1 MKQWLKYTIIVT
13 LLLLGAALFYTQ
25 VYVPKTTF
33 ETLPPTQ
40 GDLSIKVRGIGNV
53 GAKNIYNITAQS
65 GGKILAITV
74 DEGSWVK
81 KGDLLVSM
89 DGVDLSAQLAGAQAS
104 REKAKYDIVASRN
117 ELKNL
122 MSQKELL
129 QKTYNRYEKLNKQGY
144 AAQSEYDK
152 ALSDVQGIKTQI
164 AGTRS
169 HINAAKAE
177 TRRAQK
183 NMEALQTRIERLNVY
198 SPSDGYVISKDAEV
212 AQNVLPTMSI
222 LKIVDP
228 KTLWV
233 VTKIDERICS
243 KVRKGQSAEIQLHS
257 QPNKTF
263 VGYVKR
269 IHAMSDAVTLEREID
284 VAFKNI
290 PEPFY
295 INEQAEVSIEVKRY
309 TEVLKIPSHVVVQVS
324 GQWGVWRV
332 KEGKVYFLILKDRIQ
347 NGRETSA
354 SNLSDDLTVIV
365 PNSKKKTLKEGMKIH
380 L

>member
-1 MKQWLKYTIIVT
+1 MKQWLKYIVIVT
-13 LLLLGAALFYTQ
+13 LILLGAALFYAK
-25 VYVPKTTF
+25 VYIPKTTF
-33 ETLPPTQ
+33 ETLKPTR
-40 GDLSIKVRGIGNV
+40 GDLSVKVRGIGNV
-53 GAKNIYNITAQS
+53 SAKDIYTITAQS

-74 DEGSWVK
+74 DEGSSVK
-81 KGDLLVSM
+81 KGDLLISM

-104 REKAKYDIVASRN
+104 KEKAKYDIVASKN

-122 MSQKELL
+122 ISQKELL
-129 QKTYNRYEKLNKQGY
+129 QKTYNRYEKLNKHGY

-152 ALSDVQGIKTQI
+152 ALSDLQGIKTQI
-164 AGTRS
+164 AATRS

-183 NMEALQTRIERLNVY
+183 NMEALQIRIERLKVY
-198 SPSDGYVISKDAEV
+198 SPINGYVISKDAEV
-212 AQNVLPTMSI
+212 AQNVLPTMGI

-228 KTLWV
+228 KTLWI
-233 VTKIDERICS
+233 VTKIDERICAQ
-243 KVRKGQSAEIQLHS
+243 VRKGQSAEIRLHS

-263 VGYVKR
+263 LGYVKR

-309 TEVLKIPSHVVVQVS
+309 PEVLKVPSHVVIQEN
-324 GQWGVWRV
+324 GQWGVWSV
-332 KEGKVYFLILKDRIQ
+332 KEGRTYFLTLEDRIQ
-347 NGRETSA
+347 NSSETSA
-354 SNLSDDLTVIV
+354 SNLSDDLTIIV
-365 PNSKKKTLKEGMKIH
+365 PDSSKKTLKEGMKIH
-380 L
+380 